1 MGRSATEGMGDQ
13 PPALCLCE
21 RSRSPCHPALWHQAF
36 SVLPQR
42 SWSWIWAGRI
52 LKAVPG
58 TWGIWVLMEGGCGWK
73 EKEAPIPLGKP
84 QFPFRWECVL
94 VSGVLC
100 FLEDVEGLNGGS
112 VAVPRIGWDSDN
124 CLRLPIPG
132 SAAVPCNRAV
142 SHIS

>member
-1 MGRSATEGMGDQ
+1 MG
-13 PPALCLCE
+13 
-21 RSRSPCHPALWHQAF
+21 
-36 SVLPQR
+36 
-42 SWSWIWAGRI
+42 
-52 LKAVPG
+52 
-58 TWGIWVLMEGGCGWK
+58 GWK
-73 EKEAPIPLGKP
+73 EKEAPIPLGKA

-124 CLRLPIPG
+124 CLRFPIPG

-142 SHIS
+142 GHISQLAQVGVCSVGVLGNF